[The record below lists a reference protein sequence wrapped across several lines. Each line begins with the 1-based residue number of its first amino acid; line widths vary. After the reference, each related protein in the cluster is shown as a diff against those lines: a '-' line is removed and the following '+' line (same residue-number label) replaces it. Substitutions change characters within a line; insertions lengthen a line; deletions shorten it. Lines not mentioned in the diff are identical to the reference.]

1 MEDSYLRLGSNQL
14 LMAAGLIVVNGAISV
29 MPRLGI
35 ERTLLLAAVRSVVQL
50 SLVGLILDQ
59 VFAIGQWWLVLLL
72 AVAMIA
78 AASVA
83 AVRGSSRSYTG
94 IYQDSF
100 IAMLGSSLLVTM
112 VAVTGIMAV

>member
-59 VFAIGQWWLVLLL
+59 VFAIG
-72 AVAMIA
+72 
-78 AASVA
+78 
-83 AVRGSSRSYTG
+83 
-94 IYQDSF
+94 
-100 IAMLGSSLLVTM
+100 
-112 VAVTGIMAV
+112 